1 MLVVGVIPFIN
12 IWMGAAPSTHMPPLW
27 GGTDISCITPS
38 THMPPLWGGK
48 EKMLV
53 ERADC
58 IKMKFHHLE
67 R

>member
-27 GGTDISCITPS
+27 GG
-38 THMPPLWGGK
+38 K

-58 IKMKFHHLE
+58 IEMKFHHLE